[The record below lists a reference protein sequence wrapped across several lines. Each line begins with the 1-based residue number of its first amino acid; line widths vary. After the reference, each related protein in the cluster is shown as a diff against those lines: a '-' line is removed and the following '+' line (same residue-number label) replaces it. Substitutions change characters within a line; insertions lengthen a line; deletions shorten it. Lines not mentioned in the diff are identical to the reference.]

1 MHRNDSRIDEA
12 LLLQTVD
19 TAIKDIRAM
28 MMNNVGKDIKLI
40 NLKLPVE
47 PQANIQRAAKQAY
60 FYK

>member
-1 MHRNDSRIDEA
+1 MT
-12 LLLQTVD
+12 LFLQTVD

-28 MMNNVGKDIKLI
+28 MRNVGKDIKLI
-40 NLKLPVE
+40 SLKLLFK

>member
-1 MHRNDSRIDEA
+1 MT
-12 LLLQTVD
+12 LFLQTVD

-28 MMNNVGKDIKLI
+28 MMRNVGKDIKLI
-40 NLKLPVE
+40 SLKLLFK